1 MKLDNYIY
9 LTICEESFKLFKKTN
24 FSTYNS
30 YCRTFHLSMMSGN
43 MSSRENGD
51 LLKLLD
57 ILDLIYGLDDMASF
71 KYINEFFSSDKI
83 IEFELYVRQMLEHFP
98 MAFN

>member
-9 LTICEESFKLFKKTN
+9 LTICEESIKLFKKSN
-24 FSTYNS
+24 FSTYTN
-30 YCRTFHLSMMSGN
+30 YCRTFHLSMTSGN
-43 MSSRENGD
+43 LSSRENGD

-57 ILDLIYGLDDMASF
+57 VLDLIYGLDDNTGF
-71 KYINEFFSSDKI
+71 RYINEFFGSDRI
-83 IEFELYVRQMLEHFP
+83 MDFELYVKQMLEYFP